1 MIAGHSASEKK
12 TMRNRVETFGV
23 PMCDTTVLLFVLFGL
38 FMFTAAFTAVRAER
52 GTGRQIIRSTNR
64 YPNNRTPI
72 TKKNLPT
79 HGFFSR
85 SATRK

>member
-38 FMFTAAFTAVRAER
+38 FMFMAAFTAVP
-52 GTGRQIIRSTNR
+52 G
-64 YPNNRTPI
+64 
-72 TKKNLPT
+72 
-79 HGFFSR
+79 
-85 SATRK
+85 